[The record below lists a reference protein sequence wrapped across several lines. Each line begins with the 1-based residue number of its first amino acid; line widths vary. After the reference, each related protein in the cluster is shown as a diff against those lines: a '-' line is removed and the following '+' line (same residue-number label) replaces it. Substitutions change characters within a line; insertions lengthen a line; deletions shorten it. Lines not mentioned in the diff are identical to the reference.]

1 MDGESG
7 RGFEEY
13 EWAGQKRIR
22 ATALLEGG
30 FRGINAHQCES
41 PFTAGRLLKEAACC
55 HVWSSL
61 CGDGVGRDVCFL
73 LINHSL
79 SANMVGFNFF
89 ASAHESAQGAV
100 MVPVV
105 WGQPGPEPPQ
115 SSPGKGRKTHLAGQ
129 LTQRSPLCVCSCV
142 FVSRNAIIEVDRR
155 AGHWGTCL
163 QQLCH
168 NYISSSPFT
177 FSSVLYCIPQTFFP
191 RVSSLLIKCSRAPH
205 WPVVMAPEVF
215 LT

>member
-30 FRGINAHQCES
+30 FRGTNAHKCES
-41 PFTAGRLLKEAACC
+41 LLIARQFLEEVACC

-61 CGDGVGRDVCFL
+61 CVDGVRTEVCFV

-79 SANMVGFNFF
+79 STNMVGFNFF
-89 ASAHESAQGAV
+89 ATAHESAQGAV

-105 WGQPGPEPPQ
+105 WGQPGPEPAQ

-129 LTQRSPLCVCSCV
+129 LTQRSPLCVCWCV

-163 QQLCH
+163 QMLCH

-177 FSSVLYCIPQTFFP
+177 FSSVFYCISPTFFP
-191 RVSSLLIKCSRAPH
+191 RVCSLIIKCSLAPH
-205 WPVVMAPEVF
+205 WPVVVVSEVF